1 MCAML
6 IGVPAGNPAR
16 LTMNVA
22 VPPVTLPDASRVT
35 LNVTVA
41 VPLPDCSA
49 LLIGGF
55 SLEGLSSAVKVGM
68 TALGAV
74 DELPHAADP
83 IAITIANKVKRFII
97 GAPSVIK
104 RICV

>member
-6 IGVPAGNPAR
+6 IGVPAGNPVR

-22 VPPVTLPDASRVT
+22 VPPVTLPLASLVT
-35 LNVTVA
+35 LNVTVV

-74 DELPHAADP
+74 DDELPHAADP
-83 IAITIANKVKRFII
+83 NASTIARKAKRFIV
-97 GAPSVIK
+97 GAPSV
-104 RICV
+104 

>member
-1 MCAML
+1 ICAML
-6 IGVPAGNPAR
+6 IGVPAGNPVR

-22 VPPVTLPDASRVT
+22 VPPVTLPLASLVT

-49 LLIGGF
+49 LLIAGF
-55 SLEGLSSAVKVGM
+55 SLEGLSSAVMVGM

-83 IAITIANKVKRFII
+83 NASTIAKKAKRFIVC
-97 GAPSVIK
+97 APSVIK
-104 RICV
+104 RICE